1 MARALGALII
11 TPSMTACPPTEIFSM
26 DPLFQ
31 PIFFLE
37 AFHPSGRV
45 DQFLLAREKGM
56 AAGTNLH
63 GYLFLDG
70 SGANLIAAGALDYRI
85 YILRMNPLFHHNPPV
100 EKPSAFSAQQKPKP
114 LFKDLNGIR

>member
-1 MARALGALII
+1 
-11 TPSMTACPPTEIFSM
+11 M

-37 AFHPSGRV
+37 TFHPARGI

-63 GYLFLDG
+63 RDLFLDR
-70 SGANLIAAGALDYRI
+70 SGTDLIAAGAPDYRI
-85 YILRMNPLFHHNPPV
+85 DVLRMNPFFHHNPPAG
-100 EKPSAFSAQQKPKP
+100 KLSAFMGLYS
-114 LFKDLNGIR
+114 LITIR